1 MAFSQRWR
9 AWRGLVLAL
18 GLLLAMP
25 AAALN
30 LGGGER
36 GAFSSLAGDDQGG
49 LPSVDEA
56 IQVVPDAD
64 WDNQVLRVTFSLY
77 SDVYLYRHK
86 LGFTLRDA
94 NGNVLEDFQ
103 DLELPPGEDKTDE
116 IYGDVQVFHRQLD
129 VVLPLDSVPL
139 TDTELEVRYQGCIE
153 NRLCYPPEIRTFS
166 FSPPRPGGN
175 GATDDAAGA
184 EPASPPAAKP
194 APQNDDDGFLATLF
208 SEDANAFNQW
218 MNGRALGLIVALFFA
233 GGLLLAFTPC
243 VFPMI
248 PILSGIIAGQGHGQ
262 ANARR
267 GFMLSL
273 AYVLGVAV
281 PYTLAGLLVAVF
293 GAGLNLQFLLQQPAA
308 IITSVVVFILLALS
322 MFGLYELQ
330 LPSALRDRLNR
341 AGPGGGGLLG
351 AAVLGAISALVV
363 SPCVTPILAGALLYV
378 AGTGDA
384 LTGAVSLFALA
395 IGMGVPL
402 IIFGTGGGHL
412 LPRAGH
418 WMEEIKRFF
427 GVVMLGVAIWL
438 LDRIVG
444 DTLTL
449 ALYGLLLTIYGVQ
462 LGALEPVAEGGSR
475 LKRAVALV
483 LALYGAVMLVG
494 AAGGGS
500 DPWQPLKPM
509 AGPAPAASS
518 GLPGPASSAG
528 STDRPT
534 PDGDHGP
541 WVSLAGQQPLTDAL
555 AASAR
560 ANRPVLVDFFA
571 EWCVAC
577 KVMED
582 TTLADAQV
590 LDAMEGF
597 DLYRVDITEINDE
610 NQKIMADY
618 DIFGLPSFVFFDPD
632 GNEVPNARVLGE
644 MNAERFLK
652 HLNNKILPVTSP

>member
-1 MAFSQRWR
+1 MTGFLRTPAPRLLMLI
-9 AWRGLVLAL
+9 AGLILATTASAL
-18 GLLLAMP
+18 SLDGGDSLFGGDP
-25 AAALN
+25 A
-30 LGGGER
+30 R
-36 GAFSSLAGDDQGG
+36 
-49 LPSVDEA
+49 LPNVDEA

-64 WDNQVLRVTFSLY
+64 WDRQQLLVSFSMLER
-77 SDVYLYRHK
+77 VYLYRHR
-86 LGFTLRDA
+86 LDFTLRDA
-94 NGNVLEDFQ
+94 NGNLLDDFG
-103 DLELPPGEDKTDE
+103 DLELPPGEAKTDE
-116 IYGDVQVFHRQLD
+116 IYGDVNVFFGQLD
-129 VVLPLDSVPL
+129 VRLPLDSVPL
-139 TDTELEVRYQGCIE
+139 ADTELEVKYQGCIE
-153 NRLCYPPEIRTFS
+153 DRLCYPPEVRTFS
-166 FSPPRPGGN
+166 FSPPRHGGN
-175 GATDDAAGA
+175 DDAGAPDVAAAATPTDAG
-184 EPASPPAAKP
+184 
-194 APQNDDDGFLATLF
+194 DDGFLATLF

-218 MNGRALGLIVALFFA
+218 MSGRDLGLIVALFFA

-248 PILSGIIAGQGHGQ
+248 PILSGIIAGHGHAPGHG
-262 ANARR
+262 AGAKR
-267 GFMLSL
+267 GFVLSL

-281 PYTLAGLLVAVF
+281 PYTLAGMLVAVF

-308 IITSVVVFILLALS
+308 IITSVVIFVLLALS

-330 LPSALRDRLNR
+330 LPAALRDRLNS
-341 AGPGGGGLLG
+341 AGTGGGGLFG

-384 LTGAVSLFALA
+384 LTGAASLFALA

-427 GVVMLGVAIWL
+427 GVIMLGVAIWL

-449 ALYGLLLTIYGVQ
+449 ALYGVLLTAYGVQ

-475 LKRAVALV
+475 LKRAAALV
-483 LALYGAVMLVG
+483 LALYGAVMLIG
-494 AAGGGS
+494 AAGGGT

-509 AGPAPAASS
+509 THPAPVAAAA
-518 GLPGPASSAG
+518 PGPERSDTPTA
-528 STDRPT
+528 RPA

-541 WVSLAGQQPLTDAL
+541 WVSLAGRQPLHDAL

-560 ANRPVLVDFFA
+560 ADRPVLVDFFA

-582 TTLADAQV
+582 TTLADPRV
-590 LDAMEGF
+590 LEAMAGF

-610 NQKIMADY
+610 NQKIMEDY
-618 DIFGLPSFVFFDPD
+618 NIFGLPSFVFFDPD
-632 GNEVPNARVLGE
+632 GAEVPNARVLGE
-644 MNAERFLK
+644 MDAERFLK
-652 HLNNKILPVTSP
+652 HLDNKILPVTSP

>member
-1 MAFSQRWR
+1 MAFSERWR
-9 AWRGLVLAL
+9 GWRGLVLAL
-18 GLLLAMP
+18 GLLLVVP

-30 LGGGER
+30 LGGGDR
-36 GAFSSLAGDDQGG
+36 GAFSSLGGDDNGG

-56 IQVVPDAD
+56 IQVVPDED
-64 WDNQVLRVTFSLY
+64 WDNQRLRVTFSLY
-77 SDVYLYRHK
+77 DHVYLYRHK
-86 LGFTLRDA
+86 LDFTLRDA
-94 NGNVLEDFQ
+94 NGNLLDDFQ

-116 IYGDVQVFHRQLD
+116 IYGDVKVFFGQLD

-139 TDTELEVRYQGCIE
+139 ADTELEVKYQGCIE
-153 NRLCYPPEIRTFS
+153 DRLCYPPEIRTFS
-166 FSPPRPGGN
+166 FSPPRPGGGDTAS
-175 GATDDAAGA
+175 GA
-184 EPASPPAAKP
+184 P
-194 APQNDDDGFLATLF
+194 APDTGSGPVAESDDGFLATLF

-218 MNGRALGLIVALFFA
+218 MSGRDLGLIVALFFA

-248 PILSGIIAGQGHGQ
+248 PILSGIIAGQGHGH
-262 ANARR
+262 ASARR
-267 GFMLSL
+267 GFVLSL

-308 IITSVVVFILLALS
+308 IITSVVIFILLALS

-330 LPSALRDRLNR
+330 LPAALRDRLNH

-494 AAGGGS
+494 AASGGT

-509 AGPAPAASS
+509 ANPAPLAAA
-518 GLPGPASSAG
+518 GLPGPARADG
-528 STDRPT
+528 APARPT

-541 WVSLAGQQPLTDAL
+541 WVSLAGHRPLADAL

-560 ANRPVLVDFFA
+560 ADRPVLVDFFA

-577 KVMED
+577 KVMEE
-582 TTLADAQV
+582 TTLADARV
-590 LDAMEGF
+590 LDAMDGF

-610 NQKIMADY
+610 NQRIMEDY
-618 DIFGLPSFVFFDPD
+618 NIFGLPSFVFFDPD
-632 GNEVPNARVLGE
+632 GEEVPNARVLGE
-644 MNAERFLK
+644 MDAERFLK

>member
-1 MAFSQRWR
+1 MTGFLRTPAPRLLMLI
-9 AWRGLVLAL
+9 AGLILATT
-18 GLLLAMP
+18 AS
-25 AAALN
+25 ALS
-30 LGGGER
+30 LDGGD
-36 GAFSSLAGDDQGG
+36 SLFGGDQAR
-49 LPSVDEA
+49 LPNVDEA

-64 WDNQVLRVTFSLY
+64 WDRQQLLVSFSML
-77 SDVYLYRHK
+77 DRVYLYRHR
-86 LGFTLRDA
+86 LDFTLRDA
-94 NGNVLEDFQ
+94 NGNLLDDFG
-103 DLELPPGEDKTDE
+103 DLELPPGEAKTDE
-116 IYGDVQVFHRQLD
+116 IYGDVNVFFGQLD
-129 VVLPLDSVPL
+129 VRLPLDSVPL
-139 TDTELEVRYQGCIE
+139 ADTELEVKYQGCIE
-153 NRLCYPPEIRTFS
+153 DRLCYPPEIRTFA
-166 FSPPRPGGN
+166 FSPPRPGGDD
-175 GATDDAAGA
+175 GADDGAPDRAAAATPTDAG
-184 EPASPPAAKP
+184 
-194 APQNDDDGFLATLF
+194 DDGFLATLF

-218 MNGRALGLIVALFFA
+218 MSGRDLGLIVALFFA

-248 PILSGIIAGQGHGQ
+248 PILSGIIAGHGHAPGHG
-262 ANARR
+262 AGAKR
-267 GFMLSL
+267 GFVLSL

-281 PYTLAGLLVAVF
+281 PYTLAGMLVAVF

-308 IITSVVVFILLALS
+308 IITSVVIFVLLALS

-330 LPSALRDRLNR
+330 LPAALRHRLNN
-341 AGPGGGGLLG
+341 AGPGGGGLFG

-384 LTGAVSLFALA
+384 LTGAASLFALA

-427 GVVMLGVAIWL
+427 GVIMLGVAIWL

-449 ALYGLLLTIYGVQ
+449 ALYGVLLTAYGVQ

-475 LKRAVALV
+475 LKRAAALV
-483 LALYGAVMLVG
+483 LALYGAVMLIG
-494 AAGGGS
+494 AAGGGT

-509 AGPAPAASS
+509 TNPAPLAAAA
-518 GLPGPASSAG
+518 PAPERSDAP
-528 STDRPT
+528 TARPA

-541 WVSLAGQQPLTDAL
+541 WVSLAGRQPLHDAL

-560 ANRPVLVDFFA
+560 ADRPVLVDFFA

-582 TTLADAQV
+582 TTLADPRV
-590 LDAMEGF
+590 LEAMAGF

-610 NQKIMADY
+610 NQKIMEDY
-618 DIFGLPSFVFFDPD
+618 NIFGLPSFVFFDPD
-632 GNEVPNARVLGE
+632 GAEVPNARVLGE
-644 MNAERFLK
+644 MDAERFLK
-652 HLNNKILPVTSP
+652 HLDNKILPVTSP